1 MKAPDIDYRIGNRSD
16 ALTIFDQVIEEVDDL
31 AGSANSTGEISQWA
45 FTIGIALAE
54 LRSAIER
61 EVI

>member
-1 MKAPDIDYRIGNRSD
+1 MMEAPRIGNRSD
-16 ALTIFDQVIEEVDDL
+16 ALDVLDQVIEEVDDV
-31 AGSANSTGEISQWA
+31 AGSSDSTGEISQWA
-45 FTIGIALAE
+45 FTIGIALTE